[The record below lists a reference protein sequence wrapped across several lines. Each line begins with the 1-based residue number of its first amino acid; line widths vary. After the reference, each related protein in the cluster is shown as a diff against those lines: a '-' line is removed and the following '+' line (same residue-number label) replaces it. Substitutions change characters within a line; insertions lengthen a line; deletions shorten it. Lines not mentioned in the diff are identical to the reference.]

1 MEPIDVIAQPPVVP
15 PPNRPGRV
23 TNQLQYIQ
31 DHVIDEVWNHT
42 FSRLFRQPVD
52 AKNLLVSLHAR
63 KQDWYSRM
71 SSSAA

>member
-31 DHVIDEVWNHT
+31 DHVIDEVWNHPYGW
-42 FSRLFRQPVD
+42 RFRQPVD
-52 AKNLLVSLHAR
+52 AKNLLVSLHTR
-63 KQDWYSRM
+63 KLDSYSRR